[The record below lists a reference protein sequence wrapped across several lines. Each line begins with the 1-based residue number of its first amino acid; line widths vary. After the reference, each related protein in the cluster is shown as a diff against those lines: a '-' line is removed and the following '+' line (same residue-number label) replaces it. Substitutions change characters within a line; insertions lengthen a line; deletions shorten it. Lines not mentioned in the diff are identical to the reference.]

1 MRFPRTSL
9 WIANTTTNKGDRLM
23 PTNYQFDDEDD
34 IDTSTDV
41 VSQLRK
47 VNRALEKRAKELEQE
62 LSGLKTQT
70 RQRTVKD
77 VLQAKGLN
85 PKIAVFI
92 PQDVD
97 TSEEAIAAWVDEY
110 GDVFGVQPAQTNEA
124 PVQKGPDL
132 SAQHRMNNVVST
144 GSMPDID
151 EDVFAKVAGAKSKE
165 DLDALLGL

>member
-1 MRFPRTSL
+1 
-9 WIANTTTNKGDRLM
+9 M

-34 IDTSTDV
+34 ETSTDV

-85 PKIAVFI
+85 PKISAFI
-92 PQDVD
+92 PQDID

-110 GDVFGVQPAQTNEA
+110 GDVFGVQPAQTNEK
-124 PVQKGPDL
+124 PTQKGPDL
-132 SAQHRMNNVVST
+132 SAQHRMNNVVSS

-151 EDVFAKVAGAKSKE
+151 EDMFAKVSGVKSKE
-165 DLDALLGL
+165 DLDALLGF

>member
-1 MRFPRTSL
+1 
-9 WIANTTTNKGDRLM
+9 M

-124 PVQKGPDL
+124 PTQKGPDL
-132 SAQHRMNNVVST
+132 SAQHRMNNVVSS

-151 EDVFAKVAGAKSKE
+151 EDMFAKVAGVKTKE
-165 DLDALLGL
+165 DLDALLGF

>member
-1 MRFPRTSL
+1 
-9 WIANTTTNKGDRLM
+9 M

-62 LSGLKTQT
+62 LSGIKIQT

-85 PKIAVFI
+85 PKISAFI

-110 GDVFGVQPAQTNEA
+110 GDVFGVQPAQTNET
-124 PVQKGPDL
+124 PTPKGPDV
-132 SAQHRMNNVVST
+132 SAQNRMNNVIAT

-151 EDVFAKVAGAKSKE
+151 EDMFAKVNGAKTKE
-165 DLDALLGL
+165 DLDALLGFN